1 MEFLSSEYLVPH
13 GHCYLWN
20 PGLVSLHAI
29 SDLLIVIAYYAIPIA
44 LIYFVRKRQ
53 DIPFGF
59 TFILFGVFILA
70 CGTTHALSIWT
81 LWHPDYWLSGMVKAF
96 TAIVSVYTAI
106 HLLPILPKALAM
118 QGLAEINEELKN
130 QIKEREKAEQE
141 LRQSN
146 QALQDTL
153 SQLQKTQSQLVQT
166 EKMSSLGQ
174 LVAGVAHEINNPVNF
189 IYGNLVHAN
198 RYVMD
203 LLGVLNLFQ
212 QHYPEPAPAITEEI
226 EAIELD
232 FVAEDLP
239 NLLASMKVG
248 ADRIQ
253 KIVVSLRN
261 FSRMDEAEVKKVNI
275 HEGIEST
282 LMILQNR
289 LKAKSDH
296 AEIQVVKQ
304 FGSVSEI
311 QCYAGQLNQVFM
323 NIISNSIDAI
333 EDQTK
338 NLLAQ
343 GQTPKQG
350 VITITTQVIDS
361 DWLEIRIADNGPG
374 MPEKTKAQLFDPFF
388 TTKEV
393 GKGTGLGLS
402 ISYQIVTEKHQGKL
416 YCNSEPGKGTEFVI
430 ELPMHLA

>member
-338 NLLAQ
+338 NLREQ
-343 GQTPKQG
+343 GQELKPG
-350 VITITTQVIDS
+350 IITITTQVIDS
-361 DWLEIRIADNGPG
+361 DCLEIRIADNGPG
-374 MPEKTKAQLFDPFF
+374 IPEKTKAQLFDPFF

-402 ISYQIVTEKHQGKL
+402 ISYQIVTEKHQGQAL
-416 YCNSEPGKGTEFVI
+416 LQF
-430 ELPMHLA
+430 